1 MKRDLTAPFVALALV
16 VAALVLKFALVGYSF
31 TAYICVA
38 AAAVLIIMHLLVR
51 FAKKGSKKAKTAA
64 IVIACLLAAGLAV
77 FAVSEAFVVKNAK
90 TDERAYGMKY
100 VVVLGAGVNG
110 TAPSLSLYNRLTAAL
125 DCLERSPDSVAVVS
139 GGQGPGELIS
149 EAECMRRWLVSRGV
163 APERIV
169 MEPNATNTRENLA
182 FSFAIIAE
190 REGGEVPA
198 TAIVS
203 SEYHLL
209 RAKMQAAKLGQENC
223 AGVAAKTTLPVLR
236 VNYFIRE
243 AFGVAYEFVTS

>member
-1 MKRDLTAPFVALALV
+1 
-16 VAALVLKFALVGYSF
+16 
-31 TAYICVA
+31 
-38 AAAVLIIMHLLVR
+38 
-51 FAKKGSKKAKTAA
+51 
-64 IVIACLLAAGLAV
+64 
-77 FAVSEAFVVKNAK
+77 
-90 TDERAYGMKY
+90 
-100 VVVLGAGVNG
+100 
-110 TAPSLSLYNRLTAAL
+110 
-125 DCLERSPDSVAVVS
+125 
-139 GGQGPGELIS
+139 
-149 EAECMRRWLVSRGV
+149 
-163 APERIV
+163 

-190 REGGEVPA
+190 REGGEVPD